1 MSMCVSTTKRRLD
14 FLGAACF
21 LKILA
26 LNGSC
31 DMSMCVSTAQ
41 ARTKRRPKFRGA
53 PHKMRLVTFPCTFR
67 LRRLAQNVGLNYKAW
82 HFSRKFSHKMA
93 FVICPCAFWLRR
105 LARSLRHGVLK
116 LLVCGIFIVN
126 SRVNGLLWTSCYIS
140 LERSFRDPAHVLH
153 RRSCRDPGKIL
164 CKRSLHEDLADSMSY
179 RCLYES
185 YCGRLLGGSCI
196 KIL

>member
-1 MSMCVSTTKRRLD
+1 M
-14 FLGAACF
+14 
-21 LKILA
+21 A
-26 LNGSC
+26 LVTC
-31 DMSMCVSTAQ
+31 PCAFRPQ

-53 PHKMRLVTFPCTFR
+53 PHKMRLVTCPCAFR
-67 LRRLAQNVGLNYKAW
+67 LRRLAQNVGLNYKTR
-82 HFSRKFSHKMA
+82 HFSCKFSHKMA
-93 FVICPCAFWLRR
+93 FVICPCAFRLRR

-126 SRVNGLLWTSCYIS
+126 SHVGLLWRSCYIS
-140 LERSFRDPAHVLH
+140 LERSFCDPAHVLH

-164 CKRSLHEDLADSMSY
+164 CKRSLHKDLADAMSY